1 MKTRSFF
8 TVIAVLI
15 LLVVAG
21 CSSQGASNKPV
32 EVDVTAT
39 DFAFQSSMTT
49 FKVGVPYHFVVT
61 NKGDVA
67 HEFMVMQPVEAGT
80 MTMEEMDKMA
90 NAHIEEDD
98 LQPGDNASVDYT
110 FTDPVPEGGLEFACH
125 LAGHYENG
133 MHLPITVTK

>member
-1 MKTRSFF
+1 
-8 TVIAVLI
+8 
-15 LLVVAG
+15 
-21 CSSQGASNKPV
+21 
-32 EVDVTAT
+32 
-39 DFAFQSSMTT
+39 MTT